1 MLVTDISAVA
11 YSVAQ
16 NSLRRASH
24 IISVACICA
33 LWLVPLFAFQAT
45 AQSASQQD
53 SVAKNTLSFQ
63 EAKARLMR
71 ANLSLLATYY
81 NINIAKAGV
90 IQARVWAN
98 PYFVFNGDLYSNE
111 ENEYFNFRNQHLLQI
126 EQTFSYA
133 GKHTNTVK
141 LARVGVEM
149 AEKQM
154 EDVLR
159 SLLFEMGNTYSEL
172 AALQAKQIL
181 YQQVI
186 FSYDRLMAATR
197 KQLEVG
203 AISLTE
209 ALRLE
214 SEYVTVKTDAVAN
227 YNEKEKVIS
236 DLRVLLR
243 YPADTTF
250 FVEQKIPLIAQEFD
264 VQALSEQAVAIR
276 PDVQAKKID
285 KKYAERN
292 LKLQHSNSVP
302 DLKLAYQP
310 RDRGSNYVRPYQ
322 GFNIEFN
329 LPLFDRNQGGIKA
342 AEFNV
347 KKSQLEFDQI
357 ENQVRNEVVAAYN
370 RYRSSNSGLA
380 NYKPEF
386 LNQLN
391 DLNKSTNENYQ
402 KRNIGLLQFIDQQRI
417 FILTNIQLIELRK
430 QYLNNVNELNFTI
443 GTTLIDN

>member
-1 MLVTDISAVA
+1 MKKLLYFLSIST
-11 YSVAQ
+11 
-16 NSLRRASH
+16 
-24 IISVACICA
+24 ISVA
-33 LWLVPLFAFQAT
+33 T
-45 AQSASQQD
+45 YAQSKPAYQTGQD
-53 SVAKNTLSFQ
+53 TVLSFSQ
-63 EAKARLMR
+63 AKARLMK
-71 ANLSLLATYY
+71 ANLSLLASYY
-81 NINIAKAGV
+81 DINIAKAGV
-90 IQARVWAN
+90 IQARVWNN

-111 ENEYFNFRNQHLLQI
+111 ENEYFQFRNQHLLQI

-133 GKHTNTVK
+133 GKHTNTVR

-159 SLLFEMGNTYSEL
+159 SLLFEMGNTYCDL
-172 AALQAKQIL
+172 AALQEKQIL

-186 FSYDRLMAATR
+186 LSYDKLMAATR
-197 KQLEVG
+197 KQLELG

-214 SEYVTVKTDAVAN
+214 SEYVTVQTDALAN
-227 YNEKEKVIS
+227 YNEKEKVIA

-243 YPADTTF
+243 FPQDTTF
-250 FVEQKIPLIAQEFD
+250 YVQQKIPIVAQEFD
-264 VQALSEQAVAIR
+264 PSTIAEQAVTLR
-276 PDVQAKKID
+276 PDVQAKKIA
-285 KKYAERN
+285 KKYQERN
-292 LKLQHSNSVP
+292 LKLQHSSSVP

-322 GFNIEFN
+322 GFNVEFN
-329 LPLFDRNQGGIKA
+329 IPLFDRNQGGIKE
-342 AEFNV
+342 AELNV
-347 KKSQLEFDQI
+347 KKSILEFDQI

-386 LNQLN
+386 LDQLRQLN
-391 DLNKSTNENYQ
+391 QSTNENFQ
-402 KRNIGLLQFIDQQRI
+402 KRNISLLQFIDHQRI
-417 FILTNIQLIELRK
+417 FIHTNIQLIELK
-430 QYLNNVNELNFTI
+430 QQYLNNVNELNFTV

>member
-1 MLVTDISAVA
+1 MKKLLYFLSFTVLSISASGQPADTVLTFT
-11 YSVAQ
+11 Q
-16 NSLRRASH
+16 
-24 IISVACICA
+24 
-33 LWLVPLFAFQAT
+33 
-45 AQSASQQD
+45 
-53 SVAKNTLSFQ
+53 
-63 EAKARLMR
+63 AKARLMK
-71 ANLSLLATYY
+71 ANLGLLASYY
-81 NINIAKAGV
+81 DINIAKAGV
-90 IQARVWAN
+90 IQARVWNN

-111 ENEYFNFRNQHLLQI
+111 ENEYFHFRNQHLLQI

-159 SLLFEMGNTYSEL
+159 SLLFEMGNTYCDL
-172 AALQAKQIL
+172 AALQEKQFL

-186 FSYDRLMAATR
+186 LSYDKLMSATR
-197 KQLEVG
+197 KQLELG

-214 SEYVTVKTDAVAN
+214 SEYVTVKTDAIAN

-236 DLRVLLR
+236 DLRILLR
-243 YPADTTF
+243 FPQDTTF
-250 FVEQKIPLIAQEFD
+250 IVEQKIPIIAQEFD
-264 VQALSEQAVAIR
+264 ANALAEQAVTIR
-276 PDVQAKKID
+276 PDVQVKKFD
-285 KKYAERN
+285 KKYQERN
-292 LKLQHSNSVP
+292 LQLQRSSSVP

-329 LPLFDRNQGGIKA
+329 IPLFDRNQGGIKE
-342 AEFNV
+342 AEFSV
-347 KKSQLEFDQI
+347 KKSILEFEQI
-357 ENQVRNEVVAAYN
+357 ENQVRNEVVASYN

-386 LNQLN
+386 LDQLRQ
-391 DLNKSTNENYQ
+391 LNKSTNENFQ
-402 KRNIGLLQFIDQQRI
+402 KRNISLLQFIDHQRI
-417 FILTNIQLIELRK
+417 FIHTNLQLIELK
-430 QYLNNVNELNFTI
+430 QQFLNNVNELNFTV

>member
-1 MLVTDISAVA
+1 MKKLIYFLSF
-11 YSVAQ
+11 SF
-16 NSLRRASH
+16 
-24 IISVACICA
+24 ISVIAYGQPKDTV
-33 LWLVPLFAFQAT
+33 LTFTQ
-45 AQSASQQD
+45 
-53 SVAKNTLSFQ
+53 
-63 EAKARLMR
+63 AKARLMK
-71 ANLSLLATYY
+71 ANLGLLASYY
-81 NINIAKAGV
+81 DINIAKAGV
-90 IQARVWAN
+90 IQARVWNN

-111 ENEYFNFRNQHLLQI
+111 ENEYFHFRNQHLLQI

-159 SLLFEMGNTYSEL
+159 SLLFEMGNTYCDL
-172 AALQAKQIL
+172 AALQEKQIL

-186 FSYDRLMAATR
+186 LSYDKLMSATR
-197 KQLEVG
+197 KQLELG

-214 SEYVTVKTDAVAN
+214 SEYVTVKTDAITN
-227 YNEKEKVIS
+227 YNEQEKVIS
-236 DLRVLLR
+236 DLRILLR
-243 YPADTTF
+243 FPQDTTF
-250 FVEQKIPLIAQEFD
+250 KVEQKIPITAQEFD
-264 VQALSEQAVAIR
+264 ANALAEQAVTIR
-276 PDVQAKKID
+276 PDVQVKKFD
-285 KKYAERN
+285 KKYQERN
-292 LKLQHSNSVP
+292 LKLQRSTSVP

-329 LPLFDRNQGGIKA
+329 IPLFDRNQGGIKE
-342 AEFNV
+342 AEFSV
-347 KKSQLEFDQI
+347 KKSILEFEQI
-357 ENQVRNEVVAAYN
+357 ENQVRNEVVASYN

-386 LNQLN
+386 LDQLRQ
-391 DLNKSTNENYQ
+391 LNKSTNENFQ
-402 KRNIGLLQFIDQQRI
+402 KRNISLLQFIDQQRI
-417 FILTNIQLIELRK
+417 FIQTNLQLIELK
-430 QYLNNVNELNFTI
+430 QQFLNNVNELNFTV

>member
-1 MLVTDISAVA
+1 MKKLI
-11 YSVAQ
+11 Y
-16 NSLRRASH
+16 
-24 IISVACICA
+24 
-33 LWLVPLFAFQAT
+33 F
-45 AQSASQQD
+45 
-53 SVAKNTLSFQ
+53 LSFTVLSVSAISQ
-63 EAKARLMR
+63 PKDTVLTFTQAKARLMK
-71 ANLSLLATYY
+71 ANLGLLASYY
-81 NINIAKAGV
+81 EIDIAKAGV
-90 IQARVWAN
+90 IQARVWNN
-98 PYFVFNGDLYSNE
+98 PYFVFNGDLYSME
-111 ENEYFNFRNQHLLQI
+111 ANEYFHFRNQHLLQI

-159 SLLFEMGNTYSEL
+159 SLLFEMGNTYCDL
-172 AALQAKQIL
+172 AALQSKQFL

-186 FSYDRLMAATR
+186 LSYDKLMEATR

-214 SEYVTVKTDAVAN
+214 SEYLTVKTDAVAN
-227 YNEKEKVIS
+227 YNEREKVLS

-243 YPADTTF
+243 YPQDTTF
-250 FVEQKIPLIAQEFD
+250 YVEQKIPIVAQEFD
-264 VQALSEQAVAIR
+264 PLSLAEQAVTLR
-276 PDVQAKKID
+276 PDVQAKKMD
-285 KKYAERN
+285 KKYQERN
-292 LKLQHSNSVP
+292 LKLQRSTSVP
-302 DLKLAYQP
+302 DIKFAYQP

-322 GFNIEFN
+322 GFNVEFN
-329 LPLFDRNQGGIKA
+329 IPLFDRNQGGIKA

-347 KKSQLEFDQI
+347 KKSVLEFTQI

-386 LNQLN
+386 LDQLTQ
-391 DLNKSTNENYQ
+391 LIKSTNENFQ
-402 KRNIGLLQFIDQQRI
+402 KRNISLLQFIDQQRI
-417 FILTNIQLIELRK
+417 FILTNIQLIELK
-430 QYLNNVNELNFTI
+430 QQYLNNVNELNFSV
-443 GTTLIDN
+443 GQTLIDY

>member
-1 MLVTDISAVA
+1 MKKLLYFLSFTVLSISASGQPADTVLTFT
-11 YSVAQ
+11 Q
-16 NSLRRASH
+16 
-24 IISVACICA
+24 
-33 LWLVPLFAFQAT
+33 
-45 AQSASQQD
+45 
-53 SVAKNTLSFQ
+53 
-63 EAKARLMR
+63 AKARLMK
-71 ANLSLLATYY
+71 ANLGLLASYY
-81 NINIAKAGV
+81 DINIAKAGV
-90 IQARVWAN
+90 IQARVWNN

-111 ENEYFNFRNQHLLQI
+111 ENEYFHFRNQHLLQI

-159 SLLFEMGNTYSEL
+159 SLLFEMGNTYCDL
-172 AALQAKQIL
+172 AALQEKQFL

-186 FSYDRLMAATR
+186 LSYDKLMSATR
-197 KQLEVG
+197 KQLELG

-214 SEYVTVKTDAVAN
+214 SEYVTVKTDAIAN

-236 DLRVLLR
+236 DLRILLR
-243 YPADTTF
+243 FPQDTTF
-250 FVEQKIPLIAQEFD
+250 IVEQKIPIIAQEFD
-264 VQALSEQAVAIR
+264 ANALAEQAVTIR
-276 PDVQAKKID
+276 PDVQVKKFD
-285 KKYAERN
+285 KKYQERN
-292 LKLQHSNSVP
+292 LQLQKSSSVP

-329 LPLFDRNQGGIKA
+329 IPLFDRNQGGIKE

-347 KKSQLEFDQI
+347 KKSILEFEQI
-357 ENQVRNEVVAAYN
+357 ENQVRNEVIASYN

-386 LNQLN
+386 LDQLRQ
-391 DLNKSTNENYQ
+391 LNKSTTENFQ
-402 KRNIGLLQFIDQQRI
+402 KRNISLLQFIDHQRI
-417 FILTNIQLIELRK
+417 FIRTNLQLIELK
-430 QYLNNVNELNFTI
+430 QQYLNNVNELNFTV

>member
-1 MLVTDISAVA
+1 MKKLI
-11 YSVAQ
+11 Y
-16 NSLRRASH
+16 
-24 IISVACICA
+24 
-33 LWLVPLFAFQAT
+33 F
-45 AQSASQQD
+45 
-53 SVAKNTLSFQ
+53 LSFTVLSVSVIGQ
-63 EAKARLMR
+63 PKDTVLTFTQAKARLMKG
-71 ANLSLLATYY
+71 NLGLLASYY
-81 NINIAKAGV
+81 DINIAKAGV
-90 IQARVWAN
+90 IQARVWNN

-111 ENEYFNFRNQHLLQI
+111 ENEYFHFRNQHLLQI

-159 SLLFEMGNTYSEL
+159 SLLFEMGNTYCDL
-172 AALQAKQIL
+172 AALQEKQFL

-186 FSYDRLMAATR
+186 LSYDKLMSATR
-197 KQLEVG
+197 KQLELG

-214 SEYVTVKTDAVAN
+214 SEYVTVKTDAIAN

-236 DLRVLLR
+236 DLRILLR
-243 YPADTTF
+243 FPQDTTF
-250 FVEQKIPLIAQEFD
+250 IVEQKIPIIAQEFD
-264 VQALSEQAVAIR
+264 ANALAEQAVTIR
-276 PDVQAKKID
+276 PDVQVKKFD
-285 KKYAERN
+285 KKYQERN
-292 LKLQHSNSVP
+292 LQLQRSSSVP

-329 LPLFDRNQGGIKA
+329 IPLFDRNQGGIKE
-342 AEFNV
+342 AEFSV
-347 KKSQLEFDQI
+347 KKSILEFEQI
-357 ENQVRNEVVAAYN
+357 ENQVRNEVVASYN

-386 LNQLN
+386 LDQLRQ
-391 DLNKSTNENYQ
+391 LNKSTTENFQ
-402 KRNIGLLQFIDQQRI
+402 KRNISLLQFIDHQRI
-417 FILTNIQLIELRK
+417 FIRTNLQLIELK
-430 QYLNNVNELNFTI
+430 QQYLKNVNELNFTV

>member
-1 MLVTDISAVA
+1 MSF
-11 YSVAQ
+11 SF
-16 NSLRRASH
+16 
-24 IISVACICA
+24 ISVIAYGQPKDT
-33 LWLVPLFAFQAT
+33 V
-45 AQSASQQD
+45 
-53 SVAKNTLSFQ
+53 LSFTQ
-63 EAKARLMR
+63 AKARLMK
-71 ANLSLLATYY
+71 ANLSLLASYY
-81 NINIAKAGV
+81 DINIAKAGV
-90 IQARVWAN
+90 IQARVWDN

-111 ENEYFNFRNQHLLQI
+111 ENEYFHFRNQHLLQI

-159 SLLFEMGNTYSEL
+159 SLLFEMGNTYCDL
-172 AALQAKQIL
+172 AALQEKQFL

-186 FSYDRLMAATR
+186 LSYDKLMAATR
-197 KQLEVG
+197 KQLELG

-214 SEYVTVKTDAVAN
+214 SEYVTVKTDAIAN

-236 DLRVLLR
+236 DLRILLR
-243 YPADTTF
+243 FPQDTTF
-250 FVEQKIPLIAQEFD
+250 IVEQKIPITAQEFD
-264 VQALSEQAVAIR
+264 ANALAEQAVTLR
-276 PDVQAKKID
+276 PDVQVKKFI
-285 KKYAERN
+285 KKYQERN
-292 LKLQHSNSVP
+292 LKLQKSTSVP

-329 LPLFDRNQGGIKA
+329 IPLFDRNQGGIKQ
-342 AEFNV
+342 AEFSLQ
-347 KKSQLEFDQI
+347 KSVLEFQQI
-357 ENQVRNEVVAAYN
+357 ENQVRNEVVASYN
-370 RYRSSNSGLA
+370 RYRSSNAGLA

-386 LNQLN
+386 IDQLRQ
-391 DLNKSTNENYQ
+391 LNKSTNENFQ
-402 KRNIGLLQFIDQQRI
+402 KRNISLLQFIDQQRI
-417 FILTNIQLIELRK
+417 FIQTNLQLIELK
-430 QYLNNVNELNFTI
+430 QQFLNNVNELNFSV

>member
-1 MLVTDISAVA
+1 MKKLIFLLGLTV
-11 YSVAQ
+11 
-16 NSLRRASH
+16 
-24 IISVACICA
+24 ISVS
-33 LWLVPLFAFQAT
+33 VS
-45 AQSASQQD
+45 AQSLDTVLTFTQ
-53 SVAKNTLSFQ
+53 
-63 EAKARLMR
+63 AKARLMK
-71 ANLSLLATYY
+71 ANLGLLASYY
-81 NINIAKAGV
+81 DINIAKAGV
-90 IQARVWAN
+90 IQARVWNN

-111 ENEYFNFRNQHLLQI
+111 ENEYFHFRNQHLLQI

-159 SLLFEMGNTYSEL
+159 SLLFEMGNTYCDL
-172 AALQAKQIL
+172 AALQEKQFL

-186 FSYDRLMAATR
+186 LSYDKLMAATR
-197 KQLEVG
+197 KQLELG

-214 SEYVTVKTDAVAN
+214 SEYVTVKTDAIAN

-236 DLRVLLR
+236 DLRILLR
-243 YPADTTF
+243 FPQDTTF
-250 FVEQKIPLIAQEFD
+250 IVEQKIPIIAQEFD
-264 VQALSEQAVAIR
+264 ANALAEQAVTIR
-276 PDVQAKKID
+276 PDVQVKKFD
-285 KKYAERN
+285 KKYQERN
-292 LKLQHSNSVP
+292 LQLQKSSSVP

-329 LPLFDRNQGGIKA
+329 IPLFDRNQGGIKE

-347 KKSQLEFDQI
+347 KKSILEFEQI
-357 ENQVRNEVVAAYN
+357 ENQVRNEVIASYN

-386 LNQLN
+386 LDQLRQ
-391 DLNKSTNENYQ
+391 LNKSTNENFQ
-402 KRNIGLLQFIDQQRI
+402 KRNISLLQFIDQQRI
-417 FILTNIQLIELRK
+417 FIRTNLQLIELK
-430 QYLNNVNELNFTI
+430 QQFLNNVNELNFTV

>member
-1 MLVTDISAVA
+1 MKKLLYFLSFTVLSISASGQPADTVLTFT
-11 YSVAQ
+11 Q
-16 NSLRRASH
+16 
-24 IISVACICA
+24 
-33 LWLVPLFAFQAT
+33 
-45 AQSASQQD
+45 
-53 SVAKNTLSFQ
+53 
-63 EAKARLMR
+63 AKARLMK
-71 ANLSLLATYY
+71 ANLGLLASYY
-81 NINIAKAGV
+81 DINIAKAGV
-90 IQARVWAN
+90 IQARVWNN

-111 ENEYFNFRNQHLLQI
+111 ENEYFHFRNQHLLQI

-159 SLLFEMGNTYSEL
+159 SLLFEMGNTYCDL
-172 AALQAKQIL
+172 AALQEKQFL

-186 FSYDRLMAATR
+186 LSYDKLMAATR
-197 KQLEVG
+197 KQLELG

-214 SEYVTVKTDAVAN
+214 SEYVTVKTDAIAN

-236 DLRVLLR
+236 DLRILLR
-243 YPADTTF
+243 FPQDTTF
-250 FVEQKIPLIAQEFD
+250 IVEQKIPIIAQEFD
-264 VQALSEQAVAIR
+264 ANALAEQAVTIR
-276 PDVQAKKID
+276 PDVQVKKFD
-285 KKYAERN
+285 KKYQERN
-292 LKLQHSNSVP
+292 LQLQKSSSVP

-329 LPLFDRNQGGIKA
+329 IPLFDRNQGGIKE

-347 KKSQLEFDQI
+347 KKSILEFEQI
-357 ENQVRNEVVAAYN
+357 ENQVRNEVIASYN

-386 LNQLN
+386 LDQLRQ
-391 DLNKSTNENYQ
+391 LNKSTNENFQ
-402 KRNIGLLQFIDQQRI
+402 KRNISLLQFIDHQRI
-417 FILTNIQLIELRK
+417 FIHTNLQLIELK
-430 QYLNNVNELNFTI
+430 QQFLNNVNELNFTV

>member
-1 MLVTDISAVA
+1 MKKLIYFLSF
-11 YSVAQ
+11 SF
-16 NSLRRASH
+16 
-24 IISVACICA
+24 ISVIAYGQPKDT
-33 LWLVPLFAFQAT
+33 V
-45 AQSASQQD
+45 
-53 SVAKNTLSFQ
+53 LSFTQ
-63 EAKARLMR
+63 AKARLMK
-71 ANLSLLATYY
+71 ANLSLLASYY
-81 NINIAKAGV
+81 DINIAKASV
-90 IQARVWAN
+90 IQARVWDN

-111 ENEYFNFRNQHLLQI
+111 ENEYFHFRNQHLLQI

-159 SLLFEMGNTYSEL
+159 SLLFEMGNTYCDL
-172 AALQAKQIL
+172 AALQEKQFL

-186 FSYDRLMAATR
+186 LSYDKLMAATR
-197 KQLEVG
+197 KQLELG

-214 SEYVTVKTDAVAN
+214 SEYVTVKTDAITN

-236 DLRVLLR
+236 DLRILLR
-243 YPADTTF
+243 FPQDTTF
-250 FVEQKIPLIAQEFD
+250 TVEQKIPITAQEFD
-264 VQALSEQAVAIR
+264 ANALAEQAVTLR
-276 PDVQAKKID
+276 PDVQVKKFD
-285 KKYAERN
+285 KKYQERN
-292 LKLQHSNSVP
+292 LKLQKSTSVP

-329 LPLFDRNQGGIKA
+329 IPLFDRNQGGIKQ
-342 AEFNV
+342 AEFSLQ
-347 KKSQLEFDQI
+347 KSVLEFQQI
-357 ENQVRNEVVAAYN
+357 ENQVRNEVVASYN
-370 RYRSSNSGLA
+370 RYRSSNAGLA

-386 LNQLN
+386 IDQLRQ
-391 DLNKSTNENYQ
+391 LNKSTNENFQ
-402 KRNIGLLQFIDQQRI
+402 KRNISLLQFIDQQRI
-417 FILTNIQLIELRK
+417 FIQTNLQLIELK
-430 QYLNNVNELNFTI
+430 QQFLNNVNELNFSV